1 MARGFSHYD
10 AESSP
15 HYSGFLS
22 PLPNILFSM
31 RHPKGFS
38 KRAAGHI
45 KRTLAHRT
53 FLISVPSVLRCIRLA
68 TDFRL
73 TDNHPDS
80 PISMMSDIPD
90 MPGGSYYFQGP
101 GGTDVWS
108 DEPRRHDGPTDV
120 DMDGGGPVYTPQ
132 EQFAPQANIDGGGPT
147 GPVYT
152 PQEQPATQ
160 GSNVGMGGTR
170 TNFDTGGDATAV
182 WAGQEGPRPN
192 EERERAHYARETA
205 KAALREKKE
214 AEAKLAEMEKELT
227 RVKALVTSVVETRD
241 LVLED
246 RDRAWTAHFEKFT
259 EKFTKEKNDQY
270 NAFIEQQQFNAQR
283 VKEVDAQIAAKDEE
297 QKQKLAEAEAKHRRE
312 QEKIQTDYETKLA
325 AFHARQSNQRGGARG
340 TQNDDMEDIRFPHA
354 PPTRPPQ
361 FVPAAT
367 REERAVEAV
376 IRNGYGRFSVISM
389 SAPTPPDP
397 SAAPQTTATAGQTTS
412 QAPPLINL
420 SDPKFVE
427 ALLKA
432 VGLGK
437 TVRRS
442 RKKAPGAMTVM
453 TEARKAQQAK
463 MDPRADLL
471 WKALVRELLRMLTGC
486 TTFVEFK
493 DYKPVDAATAGRCEE
508 GEEEPNEFR
517 FFLGLVG
524 RIRYGLPD
532 VDNSYLLALFHNYL
546 KEARGEWS
554 RYRARPGETSEQA
567 RERAE
572 GYGEKRQKRLVHH
585 SRKQHKFD
593 SRMVTTDRM
602 IKVCAAMS
610 QYDGAAAW
618 QWLKEEILRELD
630 VAGMSS
636 EEDEPAEVVCGDQRI
651 VVTTHKIRKCAW
663 RPTKIGGYMEIIDDA
678 TERAKTKTAQKR
690 IRQRTGENSK
700 TAAPLRL
707 ARYLYDETWL
717 SQQKKYIPDI
727 EEQLMIKEKEVE
739 MREFTVYNPPN

>member
-1 MARGFSHYD
+1 
-10 AESSP
+10 
-15 HYSGFLS
+15 
-22 PLPNILFSM
+22 
-31 RHPKGFS
+31 
-38 KRAAGHI
+38 
-45 KRTLAHRT
+45 
-53 FLISVPSVLRCIRLA
+53 
-68 TDFRL
+68 
-73 TDNHPDS
+73 
-80 PISMMSDIPD
+80 MSDIPD

-101 GGTDVWS
+101 GGTDIWS

-132 EQFAPQANIDGGGPT
+132 EQFAPQGYSFNMDDMPQEQFAPQANIDGGGPT

-152 PQEQPATQ
+152 PQEPATQ
-160 GSNVGMGGTR
+160 GSNVGMGGKR

-182 WAGQEGPRPN
+182 WAGQEGPCPN
-192 EERERAHYARETA
+192 EARRKERAHYARETA

-227 RVKALVTSVVETRD
+227 RVKALVTSVVETRTWFWRIGT
-241 LVLED
+241 E
-246 RDRAWTAHFEKFT
+246 RGTAHFEKFT
-259 EKFTKEKNDQY
+259 EKFHKGE
-270 NAFIEQQQFNAQR
+270 ER
-283 VKEVDAQIAAKDEE
+283 PVDAQIAAKDEE
-297 QKQKLAEAEAKHRRE
+297 QKQKLAEAEAKHRRG
-312 QEKIQTDYETKLA
+312 KRNT
-325 AFHARQSNQRGGARG
+325 
-340 TQNDDMEDIRFPHA
+340 
-354 PPTRPPQ
+354 
-361 FVPAAT
+361 AAT

-376 IRNGYGRFSVISM
+376 IRNGYGQFSVISM
-389 SAPTPPDP
+389 SAPTRRPLRRHHKRPDRRADNFTGP
-397 SAAPQTTATAGQTTS
+397 T
-412 QAPPLINL
+412 LINL

-437 TVRRS
+437 T
-442 RKKAPGAMTVM
+442 PG
-453 TEARKAQQAK
+453 KAQQAK

-517 FFLGLVG
+517 FFFGAEEIQE
-524 RIRYGLPD
+524 RREEDPQRYGLPD

-636 EEDEPAEVVCGDQRI
+636 EEDEPAEEMRV
-651 VVTTHKIRKCAW
+651 A
-663 RPTKIGGYMEIIDDA
+663 PTKIGGYMEIIDDA

>member
-1 MARGFSHYD
+1 
-10 AESSP
+10 
-15 HYSGFLS
+15 
-22 PLPNILFSM
+22 
-31 RHPKGFS
+31 
-38 KRAAGHI
+38 
-45 KRTLAHRT
+45 
-53 FLISVPSVLRCIRLA
+53 
-68 TDFRL
+68 
-73 TDNHPDS
+73 
-80 PISMMSDIPD
+80 

-101 GGTDVWS
+101 EAPTFGPTNPAGMTGQLTSTWMAGDPYIRRKNNSRRRPTSMAV
-108 DEPRRHDGPTDV
+108 DPRDPYIRHKNNPRRRDQRRHGR
-120 DMDGGGPVYTPQ
+120 Q
-132 EQFAPQANIDGGGPT
+132 
-147 GPVYT
+147 
-152 PQEQPATQ
+152 
-160 GSNVGMGGTR
+160 R
-170 TNFDTGGDATAV
+170 TNFDTSGDATAV

-192 EERERAHYARETA
+192 EHKRVVISNPARDRLANERERAHYARETA

-312 QEKIQTDYETKLA
+312 QEKIQVDYHFMTRNKYLPMYQTDYETKLA
-325 AFHARQSNQRGGARG
+325 AFHTRQSNQRGGARG
-340 TQNDDMEDIRFPHA
+340 MQNDDMEDIRFPHA

-397 SAAPQTTATAGQTTS
+397 SAVPQTTATAGQTTS

-420 SDPKFVE
+420 SD
-427 ALLKA
+427 
-432 VGLGK
+432 
-437 TVRRS
+437 VRG
-442 RKKAPGAMTVM
+442 GAA
-453 TEARKAQQAK
+453 ESCGIGEDARKAQQAK

-471 WKALVRELLRMLTGC
+471 WKVGPLVQQNTEIHARRWI
-486 TTFVEFK
+486 
-493 DYKPVDAATAGRCEE
+493 KPMDTAVAGRCKE

-517 FFLGLVG
+517 FFFGAGWAHCLWNQALFERLVEEIQE
-524 RIRYGLPD
+524 RREEDPQRYGLPD

-546 KEARGEWS
+546 KEARGEWRS
-554 RYRARPGETSEQA
+554 YQARPGKHPSKRVSVQRATGRNA
-567 RERAE
+567 RRDSSTTHANSM
-572 GYGEKRQKRLVHH
+572 GNGLIIWQ
-585 SRKQHKFD
+585 KFD

-663 RPTKIGGYMEIIDDA
+663 HPTKIGRYMEIIDDA

-707 ARYLYDETWL
+707 TRYLYDETWL